1 MFGIPIFVMIFYIT
15 CCLELA
21 NLSKNVTKVL
31 LRDSR
36 TFFIAEE
43 YICLVTFFEELM
55 SFPTGII
62 LVRIST
68 EVFRLMVGL
77 MDMSLIDG
85 LKFSDM
91 VVFIFL
97 LLVGCADFAQGRIL
111 TLKKAFLNEV
121 LMNNHLVSQADFS
134 RQYVLF
140 KESENETQLT
150 AWKLFVLN
158 RSFILTIVA
167 FFISYVVIMLQF
179 KNC

>member
-1 MFGIPIFVMIFYIT
+1 MVFYIT

-31 LRDSR
+31 LRDCR

-77 MDMSLIDG
+77 MDTNLIDG

-91 VVFIFL
+91 VVFFFL
-97 LLVGCADFAQGRIL
+97 LLVGCADFAQARIL
-111 TLKKAFLNEV
+111 TLKSVRK
-121 LMNNHLVSQADFS
+121 
-134 RQYVLF
+134 
-140 KESENETQLT
+140 
-150 AWKLFVLN
+150 
-158 RSFILTIVA
+158 
-167 FFISYVVIMLQF
+167 
-179 KNC
+179 